1 MSNKHEVNVRKSSWL
16 NFQIGLI
23 ASLMFTYVMFEVYT
37 TEIPIVEPPEQPVID
52 DSFVWDGNF
61 QVYKEPEPK
70 EQAVIKKPVQPVTP
84 VVDPNKFKVVKNNT
98 KVNNRS
104 EFKNNTP
111 AAQPS
116 VTVFPTIP
124 KTSKS
129 ENTSVKDF
137 TKVEEVPVFPG
148 CEYLETNE
156 ERAAC
161 FSEKISRVVSRKFD
175 TSLAGDLGLKGTQ
188 RIYVQFEVYKDG
200 TIQNIQA
207 RATHP
212 LLEKEAIR
220 VVERFPKMTPG
231 RQGKQNVTV
240 KYQLPIAFKIQD

>member
-23 ASLMFTYVMFEVYT
+23 ASLLFTYVMFEVYT
-37 TEIPIVEPPEQPVID
+37 TEIPVVKPPEQPFID
-52 DSFVWDGNF
+52 ESFVWDGNF

-70 EQAVIKKPVQPVTP
+70 EQAVIKKPVQTVTP
-84 VVDPNKFKVVKNNT
+84 VVDPSKFNVVKDNT
-98 KVNNRS
+98 KLDEGS
-104 EFKNNTP
+104 EFKNDAP
-111 AAQPS
+111 VAPPS
-116 VTVFPTIP
+116 VTVSPTIP
-124 KTSKS
+124 RTSKS
-129 ENTSVKDF
+129 ENKSVEDF
-137 TKVEEVPVFPG
+137 TKVEKVPVFPG
-148 CEYLETNE
+148 CEYLGTNE

-161 FSEKISRVVSRKFD
+161 FSEKISRLVSRKFD

-212 LLEKEAIR
+212 DRKSTRLNSSHAKTSRMPSSA
-220 VVERFPKMTPG
+220 
-231 RQGKQNVTV
+231 
-240 KYQLPIAFKIQD
+240 

>member
-23 ASLMFTYVMFEVYT
+23 ASLLFTYVMFEVYT
-37 TEIPIVEPPEQPVID
+37 TTPTIAVNPNPDPFEEEHHWDGVYQVQVEPKQQAVVQKIVKPKVQPEDYEVVDDDKDIFDSDQEFKNDLPDESTTLAPSIGEID
-52 DSFVWDGNF
+52 SI
-61 QVYKEPEPK
+61 KEPEEVESLPFV
-70 EQAVIKKPVQPVTP
+70 AV
-84 VVDPNKFKVVKNNT
+84 
-98 KVNNRS
+98 
-104 EFKNNTP
+104 EF
-111 AAQPS
+111 
-116 VTVFPTIP
+116 
-124 KTSKS
+124 
-129 ENTSVKDF
+129 
-137 TKVEEVPVFPG
+137 VPVFPG
-148 CEYLETNE
+148 CESLETNQ
-156 ERAAC
+156 ERATC
-161 FSEKISRVVSRKFD
+161 FSEKISRLVSRKFD
-175 TSLAGDLGLKGTQ
+175 TSLAGDLGLKGLQ

>member
-23 ASLMFTYVMFEVYT
+23 ASLLFTYVMFEVYT
-37 TEIPIVEPPEQPVID
+37 TEIPIVDPPQQHVIEEPI
-52 DSFVWDGNF
+52 VWNGNF
-61 QVYKEPEPK
+61 RVYQEPEPK
-70 EQAVIKKPVQPVTP
+70 QQAVIKKPTQHVIT
-84 VVDPNKFKVVKNNT
+84 VVDPAKFNVVKNNT
-98 KVNNRS
+98 NVDNGT

-111 AAQPS
+111 VIQPS
-116 VTVFPTIP
+116 VTTQSAIHEAP
-124 KTSKS
+124 KS
-129 ENTSVKDF
+129 EEPVFRDF

-207 RATHP
+207 RAIHP
-212 LLEKEAIR
+212 MLEKEAIR
-220 VVERFPKMTPG
+220 VVQKFPKMTPG

>member
-23 ASLMFTYVMFEVYT
+23 ASLLFTYVMFEVYT
-37 TEIPIVEPPEQPVID
+37 TTPTIAVNPNPEPWEEEHDWDGIYQVYVEPKQ
-52 DSFVWDGNF
+52 
-61 QVYKEPEPK
+61 
-70 EQAVIKKPVQPVTP
+70 QAVVQKIVKPKLQPEDYE
-84 VVDPNKFKVVKNNT
+84 VVDNDKEIT
-98 KVNNRS
+98 DS
-104 EFKNNTP
+104 EQEFKNDLPDESSITAPGIDEIDNIKE
-111 AAQPS
+111 
-116 VTVFPTIP
+116 PT
-124 KTSKS
+124 
-129 ENTSVKDF
+129 D
-137 TKVEEVPVFPG
+137 VESLPFIAVEFVPIFPG
-148 CEYLETNE
+148 CESLETNE

-161 FSEKISRVVSRKFD
+161 FSEKISRIVSKKFD
-175 TSLAGDLGLKGTQ
+175 TSLAGDLGLKGLQ

-220 VVERFPKMTPG
+220 VVERFPKMIP
-231 RQGKQNVTV
+231 GKQRDRNVTV

>member
-23 ASLMFTYVMFEVYT
+23 ASLLFTYVMFEVYT
-37 TEIPIVEPPEQPVID
+37 TAPAIAVNPDPDPFEEEYDWDGIYQVYVEPKQ
-52 DSFVWDGNF
+52 
-61 QVYKEPEPK
+61 
-70 EQAVIKKPVQPVTP
+70 QAVVQKIVKPKLQPEDYE
-84 VVDPNKFKVVKNNT
+84 VVDNDKEIIDSKQ
-98 KVNNRS
+98 
-104 EFKNNTP
+104 EFKNDLPDESIITAP
-111 AAQPS
+111 GIDEIDYIKE
-116 VTVFPTIP
+116 PT
-124 KTSKS
+124 
-129 ENTSVKDF
+129 D
-137 TKVEEVPVFPG
+137 VESLPFIAVEFVPIFPG
-148 CEYLETNE
+148 CESLETNE

-161 FSEKISRVVSRKFD
+161 FSEKISRIVSRKFD
-175 TSLAGDLGLKGTQ
+175 TSLAGDLGLKGLQ

-231 RQGKQNVTV
+231 KQRDRNVTV